1 MINTEAVTTREI
13 KFSLMEDNLE
23 IARAYLYFLHNDLHQ
38 EPYGLLED
46 VFVAQSHRGKG
57 LGTKLIDRI
66 IMTAKEHG
74 CYKLIATSR
83 TSRSKVHQLYQKLG
97 FQERGI
103 EFRIDF

>member
-1 MINTEAVTTREI
+1 MINTEAVTTRGI